1 MLPRFLALELRGDR
15 KLAEVVAKHPG
26 LLRHTPLRSDK
37 KLVLAA
43 VKKDGSALRY
53 ASDDLR
59 ACKEVVVAAVKSDAA
74 ALSHVL
80 NRDALFKD
88 KDVVAAA
95 KKKGVELVAEE
106 D

>member
-1 MLPRFLALELRGDR
+1 MAL
-15 KLAEVVAKHPG
+15 
-26 LLRHTPLRSDK
+26 TPLRADK

-43 VKKDGSALRY
+43 VKKDGAALRY

-59 ACKEVVVAAVKSDAA
+59 ACKEVVVAAVKSAAA

-80 NRDALFKD
+80 DRAALFKD

-95 KKKGVELVAEE
+95 KKKGVDLSE
-106 D
+106 DD